1 MINWNKKAERMI
13 ELIAIILF
21 AVLGAKAKELNDLG
35 HLGLYV
41 LAATLT
47 MVWIVIDT
55 AE

>member
-1 MINWNKKAERMI
+1 MNKKVERMM
-13 ELIAIILF
+13 ELIVIALMSVF
-21 AVLGAKAKELNDLG
+21 AVKAHEVNDMA

>member
-1 MINWNKKAERMI
+1 MNKKVERMLEVI
-13 ELIAIILF
+13 VIALM
-21 AVLGAKAKELNDLG
+21 AVLAVKAKEVNDLA

-47 MVWIVIDT
+47 MAWIVIDT

>member
-1 MINWNKKAERMI
+1 MMKKAARFL
-13 ELIAIILF
+13 ELIAIAGF
-21 AVLGAKAKELNDLG
+21 AVMAVKAKEINDMA